1 MNGARFGD
9 GVGGSMLRDAQR
21 PRRRNLTGAGGLL
34 TKYQNIIR
42 AGGKRGVQG
51 ALIRTHGRGNSHAH
65 EVQHRINKNAITGHN
80 DDFLESARKIVL
92 RGDGGDQA
100 FIRPGF
106 SYRIEYLAG
115 APRFVQVGDAG
126 LVGGNHNEIPVGDV

>member
-1 MNGARFGD
+1 M
-9 GVGGSMLRDAQR
+9 
-21 PRRRNLTGAGGLL
+21 GAGGPRA
-34 TKYQNIIR
+34 KYQNIIR
-42 AGGKRGVQG
+42 TGGKRGVQG
-51 ALIRTHGRGNSHAH
+51 TLIRTHGRGNSHAH

-80 DDFLESARKIVL
+80 DDFLELARKIVL

-115 APRFVQVGDAG
+115 TPRFVQVGDTG
-126 LVGGNHNEIPVGDV
+126 LVGGNHNEIPVGDA

>member
-9 GVGGSMLRDAQR
+9 GVGGGMLRDAQR
-21 PRRRNLTGAGGLL
+21 PRRRNLTGAGLL

-42 AGGKRGVQG
+42 TGGKRGIQG

-80 DDFLESARKIVL
+80 DDFLESACKIVL
-92 RGDGGDQA
+92 RGDGGDTA
-100 FIRPGF
+100 FILPGF
-106 SYRIEYLAG
+106 SYRVE
-115 APRFVQVGDAG
+115 
-126 LVGGNHNEIPVGDV
+126 